1 MDRAIDAS
9 AAKEGSVR
17 GVDNGVDPKRGDVGD
32 HNIETR
38 RLGKS
43 EHTLSS
49 AVHQLIAFIPL
60 PSGKRLTEKMAPW
73 RHRGRPVVVRVARHF
88 MGGHGLPRDGTAI
101 ILSGRVLQS
110 GEGNDDKSKGRPQR
124 APRRAV
130 LAAATDDVPAFI
142 NGKEKS
148 SACSV
153 WMSTR
158 TRLVARRAASF
169 IELPNLLGAP
179 SRCADFY
186 TVWPS
191 ADRWCRETGRRL
203 FGSLLL
209 LFPARID
216 CSEHLRRRHR
226 QFG

>member
-1 MDRAIDAS
+1 
-9 AAKEGSVR
+9 
-17 GVDNGVDPKRGDVGD
+17 
-32 HNIETR
+32 
-38 RLGKS
+38 
-43 EHTLSS
+43 
-49 AVHQLIAFIPL
+49 
-60 PSGKRLTEKMAPW
+60 MAPW

-101 ILSGRVLQS
+101 TLSGRVVQS
-110 GEGNDDKSKGRPQR
+110 GEGNDDNPRGGRSALPVALFLPPRPTMCQR
-124 APRRAV
+124 SSTGKKNLRPVPSGCLQGRAV
-130 LAAATDDVPAFI
+130 RGIASTIPA
-142 NGKEKS
+142 
-148 SACSV
+148 
-153 WMSTR
+153 
-158 TRLVARRAASF
+158 LVARRAASF

-191 ADRWCRETGRRL
+191 ADRCRETGRPL

-216 CSEHLRRRHR
+216 CSKHLRRRHR